1 MAPQRWDLLLG
12 AAMLLGSGTCPSA
25 ESLLLSVQACTAEA
39 DASQRLACYD
49 RAAER
54 WVGKPVPDLE
64 HCGSGRSGSC
74 SSAAAQPANTS
85 TQSGSTTAR
94 AVPTQRAAERES
106 ASLSSAESVF
116 GADGLIRKEQPGGQG
131 APPRQLTARVA
142 ALARRPQGMLVLHLE
157 NGQVWEQ
164 TQDGP
169 DLTIKAGDTVRID
182 KGVLGAYWVT
192 TSSSHAAIKVR
203 RTH

>member
-74 SSAAAQPANTS
+74 SSAAAQPGNTS
-85 TQSGSTTAR
+85 TQSGSTTAQ
-94 AVPTQRAAERES
+94 AVPTQRAAQRES
-106 ASLSSAESVF
+106 ASLNSAKSAF
-116 GADGLIRKEQPGGQG
+116 GADGLTRKQQLG
-131 APPRQLTARVA
+131 AEGAQLRQLTARVTA
-142 ALARRPQGMLVLHLE
+142 IARRPEGMLALHLE

-164 TQDGP
+164 TEDGP
-169 DLTIKAGDTVRID
+169 DLKIQAGDAVTINR
-182 KGVLGAYWVT
+182 GVLGAYWLSARSRHV
-192 TSSSHAAIKVR
+192 AIKVR
-203 RTH
+203 RTE